1 MPVTMRHAYAK
12 GNIYARPKPSFWA
25 WLAGKLLGYLEQAR
39 IGTVWGAFDGHCIMG
54 DDCFLGPN
62 AWCTNLGACE
72 DITLGDRVYLR
83 GLLRCGGR
91 GGRIEIGDEV
101 YIGDDTIISSESS
114 VTIGGLTL
122 ISHGVQIFDTI
133 GHPVDPDERV
143 RDWRIVMGTEP
154 GPRPAV
160 SSAPIVIGP
169 RVWIG
174 FNATI
179 MRGVTIGEGAV
190 VAAGSVVVSDVAPF
204 TVVAG
209 NPARVVKNVPGQSEH
224 CHE

>member
-1 MPVTMRHAYAK
+1 MPVNKRHAYAK
-12 GNIYARPKPSFWA
+12 GNIYARPKPSLLA
-25 WLAGKLLGYLEQAR
+25 RLAGKLLGYLEQAR
-39 IGTVWGAFDGHCIMG
+39 IGEVWGAFDGKCVMG
-54 DDCFLGPN
+54 RDCFLGPN
-62 AWCTNLGACE
+62 AWCTNLGARE

-101 YIGDDTIISSESS
+101 YVGDDTIISSESS
-114 VTIGGLTL
+114 VTIGSLTL

-143 RDWRIVMGTEP
+143 RDWRIVMGTES
-154 GPRPAV
+154 GPRPGA

-174 FNATI
+174 FNSTI
-179 MRGVTIGEGAV
+179 MRGVTIGEGAI
-190 VAAGSVVVSDVAPF
+190 VAAGSVVVNDVAPF
-204 TVVAG
+204 TIVAG
-209 NPARVVKNVPGQSEH
+209 NPAKMVKAVPGKNGYD
-224 CHE
+224 HE